1 MSQHSHSPDLDRPG
15 QVEMP
20 GVAPQINRGGSQCID
35 DSQTQLINHALDNTE
50 TLIVPSGDPLTRP
63 SPARSERSRN
73 RRHHKS
79 EDS

>member
-20 GVAPQINRGGSQCID
+20 GVAPQINRGGSHCFD
-35 DSQTQLINHALDNTE
+35 DSQAQLINHALDNTE
-50 TLIVPSGDPLTRP
+50 TLIVPSGVPLTPP
-63 SPARSERSRN
+63 SPARSGRSRN
-73 RRHHKS
+73 PRHHKS